1 MRRRDCLKAGAV
13 LFIDPALMREPLAQ
27 AAATTRT
34 NLIHRQLR
42 FTVSVINPKPHGL
55 RDQRLWLYAPAAES
69 PTQQLAA
76 LTVSMPHERLTDAL
90 GNAIVKLDF
99 PDLPPLATKVVA
111 ITADLLLKNEP
122 VPAPLGNPQDWL
134 AAERFV
140 ESDDGRI
147 RALAAKLRHSDESDT
162 GKAIYGWVSQN
173 LRYTGY
179 AADPRG
185 ALGALLDEGGDCTE
199 YACLSVALARAN
211 GIPARWVS
219 GYVIA
224 RDSVLRPADYHDWAE
239 VYFGGAWR
247 LLDAQKGHW
256 LGPAEQ
262 YVAFRYGQ
270 DQVPNPIGSAQRFR
284 VQGELEVKLM

>member
-1 MRRRDCLKAGAV
+1 MKRRDCLKAGAAI
-13 LFIDPALMREPLAQ
+13 FIGSAAMREPLAQ
-27 AAATTRT
+27 PAMTGTHT
-34 NLIHRQLR
+34 MSRQLR

-76 LTVSMPHERLTDAL
+76 LTVSMPHERLSDGFGHT
-90 GNAIVKLDF
+90 IVKLDF
-99 PDLPPLATKVVA
+99 PDFPPLATKVVA
-111 ITADLLLKNEP
+111 ITADLLLTNEP
-122 VPAPLGNPQDWL
+122 VPAPLGNPHGWL